1 MLVSPVLRQVINM
14 QDWNTMYSKHKKYIP
29 ISATKA
35 MYSRG
40 TSLIEVLIAVL
51 ILGIGLLG
59 IASMQAIT
67 LRNGQSSMER
77 SQAVMQTYSI
87 LDAMRANVLT
97 ARADAYVLP
106 RTCTVP
112 TASTTLA
119 ENDLNAWMRNMQ
131 VNLGATACGTIAC
144 IATVPVSTG
153 RVCIVTVE
161 WNDSRGSA
169 GSAAQMTVTRSR
181 I

>member
-1 MLVSPVLRQVINM
+1 
-14 QDWNTMYSKHKKYIP
+14 MYLKHKKYVP
-29 ISATKA
+29 ASANNAT
-35 MYSRG
+35 YSRG

-97 ARADAYVLP
+97 ARANAYVMP

-112 TASTTLA
+112 TATTTLA

-144 IATVPVSTG
+144 EATVPASTG
-153 RVCIVTVE
+153 RVCTVSVE
-161 WNDSRGSA
+161 WNDSRGTD

>member
-1 MLVSPVLRQVINM
+1 MQV
-14 QDWNTMYSKHKKYIP
+14 WNTMYSKQKKYAAT
-29 ISATKA
+29 SATKA
-35 MYSRG
+35 KHSRG

-87 LDAMRANVLT
+87 LDAMRSNVLV
-97 ARADAYVLP
+97 ARANAYVMP

-112 TASTTLA
+112 AATATLA
-119 ENDLNAWMRNMQ
+119 QNDLNAWMTNLQ
-131 VNLGATACGTIAC
+131 ANLGAAACGTIAC
-144 IATVPVSTG
+144 VATVPVSPG
-153 RVCIVTVE
+153 RVCTVTVE

-169 GSAAQMTVTRSR
+169 GSSAQTTVTRSR

>member
-1 MLVSPVLRQVINM
+1 MH
-14 QDWNTMYSKHKKYIP
+14 SKHKKYTS
-29 ISATKA
+29 ISVTKTTH
-35 MYSRG
+35 SRG

-97 ARADAYVLP
+97 ARTNAYVIP

-112 TASTTLA
+112 TATATLA
-119 ENDLNAWMRNMQ
+119 QNDLNAWMINMQ
-131 VNLGATACGTIAC
+131 DNLGDGACGTIAC
-144 IATVPVSTG
+144 EDTAPVSLG
-153 RVCIVTVE
+153 RVCTVTVE

-169 GSAAQMTVTRSR
+169 GSAAQTTVTRSR

>member
-1 MLVSPVLRQVINM
+1 
-14 QDWNTMYSKHKKYIP
+14 MYLKFKKHACT
-29 ISATKA
+29 SATKA
-35 MYSRG
+35 AHSRG

-87 LDAMRANVLT
+87 LDAMRSNVAL
-97 ARADAYVLP
+97 ARANAYSMA
-106 RTCTVP
+106 RTCAP
-112 TASTTLA
+112 PAAGTLA
-119 ENDLNAWMRNMQ
+119 QNDLRDWITNIQ
-131 VNLGATACGTIAC
+131 TNLGATACGTILC
-144 IATVPVSTG
+144 EVIVVVPATANRICT
-153 RVCIVTVE
+153 VTVE
-161 WNDSRGSA
+161 WNDSRGSQ
-169 GSAAQMTVTRSR
+169 GSAAQTTVTRSR

>member
-1 MLVSPVLRQVINM
+1 
-14 QDWNTMYSKHKKYIP
+14 MYLKHKKYAPNPAIK
-29 ISATKA
+29 AT
-35 MYSRG
+35 YSRG

-59 IASMQAIT
+59 IASMQAVT

-87 LDAMRANVLT
+87 LDAMRSNVAL
-97 ARADAYVLP
+97 ARVNAYNMA

-112 TASTTLA
+112 AAAPSTLVQ
-119 ENDLNAWMRNMQ
+119 NDHKDWLTNIQA
-131 VNLGATACGTIAC
+131 NLGATSCGTIAC
-144 IATVPVSTG
+144 VPTVPASTG
-153 RVCIVTVE
+153 RVCTVSVE
-161 WNDSRGSA
+161 WNDSRGTD

>member
-1 MLVSPVLRQVINM
+1 MPLSLVLRQVTNM
-14 QDWNTMYSKHKKYIP
+14 QVWNTMYSKHKKYTF
-29 ISATKA
+29 ISVNKTTR
-35 MYSRG
+35 SRG

-97 ARADAYVLP
+97 ARTNAYVMP

-112 TASTTLA
+112 TATATLA
-119 ENDLNAWMRNMQ
+119 ENDLRAWMTNMQ
-131 VNLGATACGTIAC
+131 VNLGAASCGMITCEATIPA
-144 IATVPVSTG
+144 STG
-153 RVCIVTVE
+153 RVCTVTIE
-161 WNDSRGSA
+161 WNDSRGTD
-169 GSAAQMTVTRSR
+169 GSAAQTTVTRSR

>member
-1 MLVSPVLRQVINM
+1 MSANSKNKFQSLPVSNFR
-14 QDWNTMYSKHKKYIP
+14 
-29 ISATKA
+29 
-35 MYSRG
+35 SRG

-67 LRNGQSSMER
+67 LRNGQNSMER

-87 LDAMRANVLT
+87 LDAMRSNVLL
-97 ARADAYVLP
+97 ARTNVYNLA

-112 TASTTLA
+112 TATATLA
-119 ENDLNAWMRNMQ
+119 QNDIRDWMT
-131 VNLGATACGTIAC
+131 NLQTNIGPTACGTITCALNVC
-144 IATVPVSTG
+144 TITVD
-153 RVCIVTVE
+153 
-161 WNDSRGSA
+161 WDDSRATGGSILTPQQA
-169 GSAAQMTVTRSR
+169 RTVSR